1 MPLVFYEGLMAY
13 SYREF
18 NGDGLTKTFN
28 IPFVYAS
35 AEEIAVYVDGVATTA
50 YTFTSSNTLQLA
62 TAPANGS
69 VVRIQRTT
77 DLEER
82 AVDFING
89 SVLSE
94 EDLDKAF
101 IQVFNAAQEAVD
113 KTSETIGKGVDG
125 KFDAQSRVIK
135 NVADP
140 VADTDAV
147 NKQFMVAQTAASVAA
162 AAASAATAAAQAT
175 EATNQKNLAAA
186 QANEATSQKNQAA
199 AKAVESAASA
209 TAAADA
215 LADTLDALNAAKIP
229 TGLTGHAKEFLQV
242 KADASG
248 YELVQSVAAP
258 RFFGFKMSSDGVS
271 IEMTY
276 GRDEDYNVSA
286 FETWTMAENITFEIR
301 NNNLVLVL

>member
-1 MPLVFYEGLMAY
+1 MAY

-28 IPFVYAS
+28 IPFVYADT
-35 AEEIAVYVDGVATTA
+35 AEISIYVDGTLTTA
-50 YTFTSSNTLQLA
+50 YTFTSSNTVALT

-69 VVRIQRTT
+69 IVRIARAT

-140 VADTDAV
+140 VNDTDAV
-147 NKQFMVAQTAASVAA
+147 NKQFLVAQTAASVAA
-162 AAASAATAAAQAT
+162 AAASASSAAAQAT
-175 EATNQKNLAAA
+175 EALNQKNLAAA
-186 QANEATSQKNQAA
+186 QATEATSQKNQAT

-209 TAAADA
+209 AAAADA
-215 LADTLDALNAAKIP
+215 YADTLDALNAAKIP
-229 TGLTGHAKEFLQV
+229 TGLAGHAKEFLQV
-242 KADASG
+242 KADATG

-258 RFFGFKMSSDGVS
+258 VFHGFNLSADGTEL
-271 IEMTY
+271 ILTK
-276 GRDEDYNVSA
+276 GRDADFDSTAYA
-286 FETWTMAENITFEIR
+286 TWTLSENISYSVDK
-301 NNNLVLVL
+301 NNLVVNL

>member
-1 MPLVFYEGLMAY
+1 MAY

-28 IPFVYAS
+28 IPYVYAS
-35 AEEIAVYVDGVATTA
+35 EDEIAVYVDGVQTTA
-50 YTFTSSNTLQLA
+50 FTFTSTSTISLS

-69 VVRIQRTT
+69 LVRIQRTT

-113 KTSETIGKGVDG
+113 KTTETIGKGVDG
-125 KFDAQSRVIK
+125 KFDAQNRVIK

-140 VADTDAV
+140 VNDTDAV
-147 NKQFMVAQTAASVAA
+147 TKQFLVAQTAASVAA

-175 EATNQKNLAAA
+175 EALN
-186 QANEATSQKNQAA
+186 QKNQAA
-199 AKAVESAASA
+199 AQATEATAQKNQATAKAVEAAQSAV
-209 TAAADA
+209 DA
-215 LADTLDALNAAKIP
+215 NEAYQDTLDALNAAKIP
-229 TGLTGHAKEFLQV
+229 TGLVGHAKEFLQV
-242 KADASG
+242 KADETG
-248 YELVQSVAAP
+248 YELVTSVAAP
-258 RFFGFKMSSDGVS
+258 VFHGFNLSADGTEL
-271 IEMTY
+271 ILTK
-276 GRDEDYNVSA
+276 GRDDDYDA
-286 FETWTMAENITFEIR
+286 EAYATWTLSENISYSVQ
-301 NNNLVLVL
+301 NNNLVVNL

>member
-1 MPLVFYEGLMAY
+1 MAY

-35 AEEIAVYVDGVATTA
+35 TAEISIYVDGVLTTA
-50 YTFTSSNTLQLA
+50 YTFTSSNTVALT
-62 TAPANGS
+62 TAPANGAI
-69 VVRIQRTT
+69 VRIARAT

-140 VADTDAV
+140 VNNTDAV
-147 NKQFMVAQTAASVAA
+147 NKQYLVAQTAASVAA
-162 AAASAATAAAQAT
+162 AAASAASAAAQAA
-175 EATNQKNLAAA
+175 EALNQKNLAAA
-186 QANEATSQKNQAA
+186 QATEATSQKNQATTKA
-199 AKAVESAASA
+199 AEAAASA
-209 TAAADA
+209 AAADA
-215 LADTLDALNAAKIP
+215 TYDLTLDALNAARIP
-229 TGLTGHAKEFLQV
+229 TGLTGAAKQFLQV
-242 KADASG
+242 KADETG
-248 YELVQSVAAP
+248 YELVTSVAAP
-258 RFFGFKMSSDGVS
+258 SFFGFNLSADGTEL
-271 IEMTY
+271 IMTS
-276 GRDEDYNVSA
+276 GRDADFDSTAYA
-286 FETWTMAENITFEIR
+286 TWTLSENISYSVSK
-301 NNNLVLVL
+301 NNLVVNL

>member
-1 MPLVFYEGLMAY
+1 MAY

-35 AEEIAVYVDGVATTA
+35 TAEISVYVDGTPTTA
-50 YTFTSSNTLQLA
+50 YTFTSSNTLALT

-69 VVRIQRTT
+69 IVRIQRSTE
-77 DLEER
+77 LAER

-125 KFDAQSRVIK
+125 KFDAQNRVIK

-140 VADTDAV
+140 VNDTDAV
-147 NKQFMVAQTAASVAA
+147 TKQYLVAQTSASVAA
-162 AAASAATAAAQAT
+162 AAASAASAAAQAAEALNQKNQATTQAT
-175 EATNQKNLAAA
+175 EATA
-186 QANEATSQKNQAA
+186 QKNQAT
-199 AKAVESAASA
+199 AKAVEAAASA
-209 TAAADA
+209 ADA
-215 LADTLDALNAAKIP
+215 EATYQDTLAALNAAKIP

-242 KADASG
+242 KADETG

-258 RFFGFKMSSDGVS
+258 NFFGFKMSSDGVS
-271 IEMTY
+271 LQMTY
-276 GRDEDYNVSA
+276 GRDEDYDVST
-286 FETWTMAENITFEIR
+286 FETWTMAENVTFEIR

>member
-1 MPLVFYEGLMAY
+1 MAY

-28 IPFVYAS
+28 IPFVYADTT
-35 AEEIAVYVDGVATTA
+35 EISVYVNGVQTTA
-50 YTFTSSNTLQLA
+50 FTFTSSNTIQLS

-69 VVRIQRTT
+69 IVRIQRSTK
-77 DLEER
+77 LEER

-113 KTSETIGKGVDG
+113 KTAETIGKGVDG

-135 NVADP
+135 NVDDP
-140 VADTDAV
+140 VNDMDAV
-147 NKQFMVAQTAASVAA
+147 NKRYMVAQTAASVSA

-186 QANEATSQKNQAA
+186 QATEATNQKNQATTKATEA
-199 AKAVESAASA
+199 AQSAAAAVVTYNA
-209 TAAADA
+209 TVA
-215 LADTLDALNAAKIP
+215 ALNAAKIP
-229 TGLTGHAKEFLQV
+229 TNLVGAAKQFLQV
-242 KADASG
+242 KADESG
-248 YELVQSVAAP
+248 YELVTSVAAP
-258 RFFGFKMSSDGVS
+258 SFFGFNLSADGTEL
-271 IEMTY
+271 IMTS
-276 GRDEDYNVSA
+276 GRDADFDSTA
-286 FETWTMAENITFEIR
+286 FATWTLSENISYSVSK
-301 NNNLVLVL
+301 NNLVVNL